1 MMTAAARAVV
11 LLLLCSPFAGC
22 ASAPPPAGSG
32 VVESVAETQ
41 LDQLRQAE
49 DAYREIR
56 RAVRR
61 ACDGEGAILSAEQC
75 EPIDIAGRAADAAL
89 VAAWTA
95 VAEGRDASVTV
106 DAVEA
111 AALTLAREWARRMP

>member
-1 MMTAAARAVV
+1 MTRAARVALSI
-11 LLLLCSPFAGC
+11 LLWLPLVGC
-22 ASAPPPAGSG
+22 PASMPPPVEAG
-32 VVESVAETQ
+32 VVESAAEAQ
-41 LDQLRQAE
+41 LYQLRQAE

-61 ACDGEGAILSAEQC
+61 ACDGEAATLSAAKC
-75 EPIDIAGRAADAAL
+75 EPINVAGRAADAAL

-95 VAEGRDASVTV
+95 VAEGRDASAKV

-111 AALTLAREWARRMP
+111 AALAVAREWARRTP